1 LKLAEKAM
9 HSAVTTAAQ
18 VDRNI
23 PTSWK
28 RRRNIG
34 AFAPQ

>member
-1 LKLAEKAM
+1 LKWAEKAM
-9 HSAVTTAAQ
+9 HDAVTTAVQIA
-18 VDRNI
+18 RNI